1 MNNYFNFNRFI
12 IIVATILSII
22 TCNAYSSDD
31 IRDKALAGFIEH
43 IHGNVTTSRSGS
55 NLCIFGSDGIALR
68 LKGNI
73 SKNFI
78 DLGED
83 IDPVKDYKDC
93 KVVYIARS
101 KEKEVKYSVNFFN
114 DKGVL
119 TIAVFSSFIADGG
132 MMSVEIGR
140 RNFEL
145 SVNDIA
151 LKEFGIRID
160 SSIAALIVELIN

>member
-1 MNNYFNFNRFI
+1 M
-12 IIVATILSII
+12 V

-43 IHGNVTTSRSGS
+43 IYSNVTTSRSGN

-68 LKGNI
+68 LKANI
-73 SKNFI
+73 DKNFI

-83 IDPVKDYKDC
+83 IDPARDYKDC

-101 KEKEVKYSVNFFN
+101 KEKEAKYSVNFFN
-114 DKGVL
+114 EKGVL
-119 TIAVFSSFIADGG
+119 TIAVFPSFIADGG

-145 SVNDIA
+145 LANDIM
-151 LKEFGIRID
+151 LNKFGVKID
-160 SSIAALIVELIN
+160 SSIAALIVE

>member
-1 MNNYFNFNRFI
+1 MNNYFNYNRFI
-12 IIVATILSII
+12 IVITVILSII
-22 TCNAYSSDD
+22 TCNAHSSDD

-43 IHGNVTTSRSGS
+43 IYGNVTTSRSGT

-68 LKGNI
+68 LKSSIG
-73 SKNFI
+73 KEFI

-83 IDPVKDYKDC
+83 IDPIKDYKDC

-101 KEKEVKYSVNFFN
+101 KQKEAKYSVNFFN

-119 TIAVFSSFIADGG
+119 TIAVFSSFISDGG

-145 SVNDIA
+145 SVNDIV

-160 SSIAALIVELIN
+160 SSIAALIVE